1 MRAVLRDNKHV
12 YLDTISDA
20 ESQILWEAF
29 TFEDPNAYRT
39 TSTARSWQGKYRKF
53 DRINKRV
60 VRTFLGRLAFQ
71 CRKHDLPFHVED
83 QRPKW
88 KYTYIDEKLV
98 DKDFL
103 PGITLEDY
111 QIAAIKKG
119 IKCECGIFKLTTGAG
134 KTEIIAGMCKAINCP
149 TLILADM
156 TVVVS
161 QLRDRLKLREV
172 ASEIGMFFAGEKPN
186 GEQIVIGS
194 IQSLNPPKPPKDE
207 PEEGSYKNEK
217 TFKQAHKRWESSL
230 LAYETRKRNYKMLME
245 YVKNAEMI
253 IVDECDRSNSSTY
266 KQVIRKIFTGR
277 RRYGFCLSGETKIQ
291 TPDGIRKLSEFS
303 DGNMVTLLSDG
314 GTYQNGT
321 VIETGDR
328 ESFEVILSNG
338 QKISGS
344 ENHFLADDVGDY
356 IRIGDIFPGQ
366 SIQIQNDAFIND
378 FESLSDIFSI
388 IDSSSDFSN
397 ISWHGLEFSRP
408 NFEKKIIGTE
418 INDIFS
424 GPVELVVDPRALS
437 FKENVVDIHE
447 LHEQELIGGRI
458 IKSLS
463 TSRDVISGLEFGRTF
478 NPTASISF
486 GQCLTNFL
494 PDDGIISGVASEFFD
509 KNFVSI
515 LDRYGSHEGNGKSVS
530 FYHGSLNSVDDF
542 ICFHRI
548 VNSISLDT
556 SSSPFGLVIERLAS
570 IPFKIDS
577 PSFFLVLLDGKPV
590 FYSMVIDH
598 FLFVGF
604 KSSISSVDNMRKFLN
619 TFFAEM
625 STEIPDMIRR
635 LVCIAF
641 KNVLTIVTRYSD
653 DIMIPNLTL
662 ISDPTDYHDFSS
674 LNGIAKPFYVCS
686 DSSSVQS
693 IEKIGSEKMYD
704 IVDVTNTSNFYANG
718 ILTHNSATPF
728 DDEKPISNLNVEEN
742 FGYIIFE
749 MQRKEI
755 EARGRII
762 PLKYRMMVYEDP
774 QFDLHNKIALDEA
787 TNLFMVENQRFHDL
801 ILAIVQFHAGEKN
814 MILVD
819 RIPLGENLLESAR
832 ARGMTAGFIYGKTPK
847 RERTEFIDRFA
858 AGDLDVLIGG
868 KIVNRGLDV
877 KGGVDNLI
885 MAAGGKLRSDFLQ
898 KIGRALRVNNRGFS
912 YVYDVLFR
920 CNHYLYEHGKA
931 RLKTIVDA
939 EYDSAV
945 NFGHDTIDG
954 PTLIKRNFRPPTK
967 PKAGQR
973 RIEEKTLFD
982 EIP

>member
-161 QLRDRLKLREV
+161 QLSDRLKLREV

-253 IVDECDRSNSSTY
+253 IVDECDHSNSSTY
-266 KQVIRKIFTGR
+266 KQVIRKLFNGR
-277 RRYGFCLSGETKIQ
+277 RRYGF
-291 TPDGIRKLSEFS
+291 
-303 DGNMVTLLSDG
+303 
-314 GTYQNGT
+314 
-321 VIETGDR
+321 
-328 ESFEVILSNG
+328 
-338 QKISGS
+338 
-344 ENHFLADDVGDY
+344 
-356 IRIGDIFPGQ
+356 
-366 SIQIQNDAFIND
+366 
-378 FESLSDIFSI
+378 
-388 IDSSSDFSN
+388 
-397 ISWHGLEFSRP
+397 
-408 NFEKKIIGTE
+408 
-418 INDIFS
+418 
-424 GPVELVVDPRALS
+424 
-437 FKENVVDIHE
+437 
-447 LHEQELIGGRI
+447 
-458 IKSLS
+458 
-463 TSRDVISGLEFGRTF
+463 
-478 NPTASISF
+478 
-486 GQCLTNFL
+486 
-494 PDDGIISGVASEFFD
+494 
-509 KNFVSI
+509 
-515 LDRYGSHEGNGKSVS
+515 
-530 FYHGSLNSVDDF
+530 
-542 ICFHRI
+542 
-548 VNSISLDT
+548 
-556 SSSPFGLVIERLAS
+556 
-570 IPFKIDS
+570 
-577 PSFFLVLLDGKPV
+577 
-590 FYSMVIDH
+590 
-598 FLFVGF
+598 
-604 KSSISSVDNMRKFLN
+604 
-619 TFFAEM
+619 
-625 STEIPDMIRR
+625 
-635 LVCIAF
+635 
-641 KNVLTIVTRYSD
+641 
-653 DIMIPNLTL
+653 
-662 ISDPTDYHDFSS
+662 
-674 LNGIAKPFYVCS
+674 
-686 DSSSVQS
+686 
-693 IEKIGSEKMYD
+693 
-704 IVDVTNTSNFYANG
+704 
-718 ILTHNSATPF
+718 SATPF

-774 QFDLHNKIALDEA
+774 QFDLHNKIVLDEA

-954 PTLIKRNFRPPTK
+954 PTLIKRNFRPPAK

-973 RIEEKTLFD
+973 RIEEKTLFHQ
-982 EIP
+982 